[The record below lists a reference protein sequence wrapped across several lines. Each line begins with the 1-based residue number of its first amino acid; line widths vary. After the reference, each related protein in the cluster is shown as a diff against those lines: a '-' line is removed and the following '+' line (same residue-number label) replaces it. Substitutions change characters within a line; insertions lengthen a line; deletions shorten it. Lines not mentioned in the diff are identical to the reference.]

1 MRLATY
7 VLIAV
12 LVISAFAARA
22 SAGDR
27 SLSRAMLY
35 SLLVPGTGELY
46 MGYKTQAKV
55 HLAGEAAVWA
65 GFAYFRYQGGM
76 REDTYKEL
84 AEINAGVDG
93 EKDDD
98 YYQAIAYYISNEVYN
113 VDILREARFY
123 YDSREQQLEY
133 WENNGYF
140 DEDAWEW
147 RSIAAMDEYRDVRT
161 ESRKSYRRSTLMV
174 GFAVLNR
181 MISLVGLYVTTK
193 SGEQH
198 AGMLPRVSYDDSNGG
213 STYLYL
219 NLPIG
224 K

>member
-1 MRLATY
+1 MRIATY
-7 VLIAV
+7 ALIAV
-12 LVISAFAARA
+12 LVVSVFATEAC
-22 SAGDR
+22 AGGK

-35 SLLVPGTGELY
+35 SLLLPGTGELY
-46 MGYKTQAKV
+46 MGYSTQGKM

-65 GFAYFRYQGGM
+65 GFAYFRYQGSM

-84 AEINAGVDG
+84 AEVNAGVQG
-93 EKDDD
+93 ERDDD
-98 YYQAIAYYISNEVYN
+98 YYQAIAYYISSEVYN
-113 VDILREARFY
+113 VDVLSEARFY
-123 YDSREQQLEY
+123 YDNREQQLEY
-133 WENNGYF
+133 WEDNGYF

-147 RSIAAMDEYRDVRT
+147 NSAAAMDDYRNVRT
-161 ESRKSYRRSTLMV
+161 ESRKSYRRGTLML

-193 SGEQH
+193 AGEEH
-198 AGMLPRVSYDDSNGG
+198 AGMLPRVAYDDSNGG
-213 STYLYL
+213 STYLYI

>member
-7 VLIAV
+7 TLIAV
-12 LVISAFAARA
+12 LVISVFATGAC
-22 SAGDR
+22 AGDK

-35 SLLVPGTGELY
+35 SLLLPGTGELY
-46 MGYKTQAKV
+46 MGYSVQGKM

-65 GFAYFRYQGGM
+65 GFAYFRYQGSI
-76 REDTYKEL
+76 REDTFKEL
-84 AEINAGVDG
+84 AEVNAGVQG

-113 VDILREARFY
+113 VDVLSEARFY

-133 WENNGYF
+133 WEANGYF
-140 DEDAWEW
+140 DEDSWEW
-147 RSIAAMDEYRDVRT
+147 NSIAAMDEYRDIRT
-161 ESRKSYRRSTLMV
+161 ESRKSYRRGTLML

-193 SGEQH
+193 AGEEH
-198 AGMLPRVSYDDSNGG
+198 AGMLPRVAYDDSNGG
-213 STYLYL
+213 STYLYI